1 MKSIVVIL
9 CIFLSFVSACTS
21 KTSEPNKTAEQIHLT
36 VPQETEW
43 EQAKELLL
51 AGKVETLTQA
61 HDRTV
66 ILTLKDGSQFTTK
79 EPALDDIFRLVEQ
92 CGAKC
97 AEIMIAT
104 E

>member
-1 MKSIVVIL
+1 MKNIVVIL
-9 CIFLSFVSACTS
+9 CILLLFVSASSSRTS
-21 KTSEPNKTAEQIHLT
+21 QPNKTGEQVNLT
-36 VPQETEW
+36 VPEETEW
-43 EQAKELLL
+43 KQAKEMILD
-51 AGKVETLTQA
+51 GKVESLTQA

-79 EPALDDIFRLVEQ
+79 EPVLDDIFRLLQQ

-97 AEIMIAT
+97 SEIIIAT

>member
-1 MKSIVVIL
+1 MKSVVI
-9 CIFLSFVSACTS
+9 ILSLLTLLIACTS
-21 KTSEPNKTAEQIHLT
+21 KTSEANQPGAEINSTA
-36 VPQETEW
+36 PQETEW

-51 AGKVETLTQA
+51 AGKVESLTQA

-79 EPALDDIFRLVEQ
+79 EPTLDEIFKRVEQ

-97 AEIMIAT
+97 SEITIAT